1 MKSHPILDELAGAGM
16 RLGLGR
22 MRDFLA
28 AQGNPE
34 SQYPVL
40 HVGGTNG
47 KGSVCRMLGNILQC
61 NGLSVGVHTS
71 PHLQEVNERILV
83 NGRMI
88 DNDAFT
94 ALVEQLDLARRA
106 WAAEALPLDA
116 FPLTYFEFTVAAAYK
131 HFAEMEVQVAVI
143 EVGMGGRLD
152 ATNVCSPVATAIVS
166 VGLDHCD
173 ELGSDVASIAGE
185 KAGIIKP
192 GVPVV
197 TGPMP
202 AEALQVIRSVAAERG
217 APLSVWGVDFEGYG
231 ESGSFRYRGQRE
243 IGGLVCGLSGDH
255 QVVNAAVALRAL
267 EVAGIAVKDD
277 ALRAGLAGV
286 RHPGRL
292 EWLAS
297 DLLVDGAH
305 NADGANALAAYLATL
320 SWDRRRVLLLGG
332 GRDKDIRSVA
342 AALASQ
348 VDRIYT
354 TACDHPKARTPWE
367 VATELE
373 GLPIPVS
380 PAGPLAEAVPACRDN
395 NTLVIAAGSLYMVG
409 AVRDLVGAVPG

>member
-1 MKSHPILDELAGAGM
+1 MKSHPILDELAGAGI

-28 AQGNPE
+28 SQGNPE
-34 SQYPVL
+34 SQFPVL

-47 KGSVCRMLGNILQC
+47 KGSVCRILGSILQA

-71 PHLQEVNERILV
+71 PHLQSVNERIRVDGKMISDADLLALI
-83 NGRMI
+83 GR
-88 DNDAFT
+88 
-94 ALVEQLDLARRA
+94 LDEARRV
-106 WAAEALPLDA
+106 WAAEALPLDS
-116 FPLTYFEFTVAAAYK
+116 FPLTYFEFTVAAAYQY
-131 HFAEMEVQVAVI
+131 FADREVQVAVI

-152 ATNVCSPVATAIVS
+152 ATNVCSPVATAIVG

-173 ELGSDVASIAGE
+173 ELGYDVASIAGE

-192 GVPVV
+192 GIPVV

-231 ESGSFRYRGQRE
+231 ESGSFRYRGHRE
-243 IGGLVCGLSGDH
+243 MGGLVCGLSGDH
-255 QVVNAAVALRAL
+255 QVVNAAVALRML
-267 EVAGIAVKDD
+267 EVGGFAVVDE
-277 ALRAGLAGV
+277 ALRQGLAGV

-305 NADGANALAAYLATL
+305 NPDGANALSAYLATL

-373 GLPIPVS
+373 GLPVPVS
-380 PAGPLAEAVPACRDN
+380 PAGPLADAVPFCRDN
-395 NTLVIAAGSLYMVG
+395 NTLVIVAGSLYLVG
-409 AVRDLVGAVPG
+409 AVRDLVGAVPA

>member
-1 MKSHPILDELAGAGM
+1 MRSHPVLDELAGAGI

-28 AQGNPE
+28 AQGGPE
-34 SQYPVL
+34 RRYPVL

-47 KGSVCRMLGNILQC
+47 KGSVCRMLG
-61 NGLSVGVHTS
+61 SVLRAGGYRAGVHTS
-71 PHLQEVNERILV
+71 PHLQQVNERILV
-83 NGRMI
+83 DGLMI
-88 DNDAFT
+88 DDG
-94 ALVEQLDLARRA
+94 QLDALIVRMDVARRQ
-106 WAAEALPLDA
+106 WAAEVLPLEV
-116 FPLTYFEFTVAAAYK
+116 FPLTYFEFTVAAAYQ
-131 HFAEMEVQVAVI
+131 HFADVGVDCAVV

-152 ATNVCSPVATAIVS
+152 ATNICAPIATAIVS

-173 ELGSDVASIAGE
+173 ELGRDVAAIAGE

-217 APLSVWGVDFEGYG
+217 APLSVWGQDFEGFG
-231 ESGSFRYRGQRE
+231 ESGSFRYRGGRE
-243 IGGLVCGLSGDH
+243 IGGLVSGLSGDH
-255 QVVNAAVALRAL
+255 QVCNAAVAVRVL
-267 EVAGIAVKDD
+267 ECSGLSIGVD
-277 ALRAGLAGV
+277 AIRTGLVSV

-292 EWLAS
+292 EWLAN

-305 NADGANALAAYLATL
+305 NPDGANTLAAYLASL
-320 SWDRRRVLLLGG
+320 SRDRRRVLLLGS

-342 AALASQ
+342 AALAPQ

-354 TACDHPKARTPWE
+354 TACDHPRARTPWE

-373 GLPIPVS
+373 GLPVPVS
-380 PAGPLAEAVPACRDN
+380 PAGPLAEAVSACRDN
-395 NTLVIAAGSLYMVG
+395 HTLVIAAGSLYMVG
-409 AVRDLVGAVPG
+409 AVRDLVGAVPA